1 MRGQFR
7 NDRRRRLLREG
18 RLAAMSSYSRVVRG
32 CALGAALLLAGLPL
46 VSQDYEAKFVNG
58 VRAMDG
64 GNWQLAISAF
74 RAAIATRPQ
83 ETSDPVQVYGMRTR
97 PYLPHYYLGF
107 AYASSGQCA
116 AAIEEFAVSEQQGA
130 IQKGAEYK
138 SLLMMRA
145 RCLAPTPEPT
155 VEVVITP
162 ASIPLLTPPRRAATP
177 GADAR
182 VQAARAPSLPA
193 ETATPKPALVKQKV
207 PQPAVVPPYLLKGAS
222 AYFAGDYAVA
232 AQTLS
237 AEPDS
242 LDRGAAAQARLFRSA
257 ARFALYIVGGAKDG
271 NLQQSALRDAFDCRH
286 LDPNLVPTPADFS
299 PRFVEFFN
307 RAVKPSR
314 PAS

>member
-1 MRGQFR
+1 
-7 NDRRRRLLREG
+7 
-18 RLAAMSSYSRVVRG
+18 MSSYSRVVRG

-46 VSQDYEAKFVNG
+46 FSQDYEAKFVNG

-64 GNWQLAISAF
+64 GNWPLAISAF
-74 RAAIATRPQ
+74 RAAIETRPQ

-130 IQKGAEYK
+130 IQKGAEYR
-138 SLLMMRA
+138 SLLKMRA
-145 RCLAPTPEPT
+145 QCLAPTPAPT

-162 ASIPLLTPPRRAATP
+162 T
-177 GADAR
+177 
-182 VQAARAPSLPA
+182 SLPA
-193 ETATPKPALVKQKV
+193 ETAAPKPAPVKQKI

-222 AYFAGDYAVA
+222 AYFAGDYAGA

-237 AEPDS
+237 AQPDS
-242 LDRGAAAQARLFRSA
+242 LDRRAAAQARLFRSA
-257 ARFALYIVGGAKDG
+257 ARFALYIVGRAKDD

-307 RAVKPSR
+307 RAVKTSR